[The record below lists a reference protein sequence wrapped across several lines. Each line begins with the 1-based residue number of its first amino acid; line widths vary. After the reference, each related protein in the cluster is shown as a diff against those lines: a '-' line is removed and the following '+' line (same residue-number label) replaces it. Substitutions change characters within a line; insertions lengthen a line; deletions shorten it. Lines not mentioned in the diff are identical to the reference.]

1 MEWIIRRSTSC
12 IVAKKNCDRIFTV
25 QSKDHMKLT
34 MFYSD
39 HAMKI
44 AANLL
49 QSHILIVTGS
59 CKVDVEF
66 YALCNPITSK
76 CFVLGLL
83 NIDGSKVCLT

>member
-1 MEWIIRRSTSC
+1 
-12 IVAKKNCDRIFTV
+12 
-25 QSKDHMKLT
+25 
-34 MFYSD
+34 
-39 HAMKI
+39 MKI

-83 NIDGSKVCLT
+83 NIDGSKVCLS